1 MAVDFTALIQQFMPL
16 ITMVLVLMIVI
27 ALLKEL
33 KP

>member
-1 MAVDFTALIQQFMPL
+1 MAVDFTAIIQQFMPL